1 MNGLRPMIAKNIRS
15 ATFNSGSVFSP
26 ATKVL
31 KESTDYRPASNL
43 YPLQIIQGDDDG
55 ACPLFL
61 ALPETI
67 ILLSSLIST

>member
-15 ATFNSGSVFSP
+15 ATFSSGSVFSP

-31 KESTDYRPASNL
+31 KDPTDYRPASNL
-43 YPLQIIQGDDDG
+43 YPSQRDDDG